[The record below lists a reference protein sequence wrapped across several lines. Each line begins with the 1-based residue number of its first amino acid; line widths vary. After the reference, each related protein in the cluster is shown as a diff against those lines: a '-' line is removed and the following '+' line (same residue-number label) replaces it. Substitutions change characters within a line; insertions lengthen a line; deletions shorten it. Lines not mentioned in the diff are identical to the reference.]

1 MRIINNTVE
10 VKSIPYWY
18 NKEMIDKRY
27 TIRIIDKKEV
37 KELQDNK
44 VPDFIRIV
52 NTKTNE
58 FFERQVL
65 DISILGNIAG
75 HQVIGI
81 CWE

>member
-1 MRIINNTVE
+1 MRIINNTIE

-18 NKEMIDKRY
+18 NKEMMGKRY
-27 TIRIIDKKEV
+27 TIGIIDK

-81 CWE
+81 RWE